1 MKLKSFL
8 PLAVTATLFLLSSCA
23 EPDGTFNVKE
33 FISHQLRIAVDEAE
47 TRISDQLAADDQG
60 ELRVSPRSVSEEGEL
75 KMVPSR
81 DWTSGFFPGNL
92 WYMYEWTGD
101 EYWLEKASS
110 FTAFIEQEKYND
122 RTHDMG
128 FKIYCSF
135 GNGYRLTNNQQYHDI
150 MVHSANTLITRFNAN
165 VGSLRSW
172 DHNRDKWDFPVIID
186 NMMNL
191 ELLFWATRATG
202 DSIYYDIAVSHAD
215 LTLREHFRPDAS
227 SYHVIDFN
235 PETGEVQA
243 RNTHQGYAHE
253 SAWARGQAWGF
264 YGFVMA
270 YRETGIKAYLEK
282 AKRIASF
289 VFEHPN
295 LPADLIPYWDFN
307 APNIPNEPR
316 DVSAATIIASA
327 LYEIST
333 MDLEHSRFYKE
344 KADTILDN
352 LKAYYLSPKGENYG
366 FILTQST
373 GHAPHGYERAVPI
386 IYADYY
392 FLEALMRRSRLENFR
407 F

>member
-1 MKLKSFL
+1 MNLKSIL
-8 PLAVTATLFLLSSCA
+8 SLAITATLFLFLSCA
-23 EPDGTFNVKE
+23 EPNKKFNIKE
-33 FISHQLRIAVDEAE
+33 FISHQLRIGVNEAE
-47 TRISDQLAADDQG
+47 TRINDQLAADDQG

-75 KMVPSR
+75 NIVPSR

-101 EYWLEKASS
+101 DFWLEKAKY
-110 FTAFIEQEKYND
+110 FTSYIEQEKYND

-135 GNGYRLTNNQQYHDI
+135 GNGYRLINDPQYRDI
-150 MVHSANTLITRFNAN
+150 MIHSANTLITRFNEA

-202 DSIYYDIAVSHAD
+202 DSTYYDIAVSHAD

-235 PETGEVQA
+235 PETGEVQN
-243 RNTHQGYAHE
+243 RHTHQGYAHE

-270 YRETGIKAYLEK
+270 YRETGSKAYLEK
-282 AKRIASF
+282 AERIASF

-307 APNIPNEPR
+307 APGIPDEPR

-327 LYEIST
+327 LYELST
-333 MDLEHSRFYKE
+333 MVNEKSGFYK
-344 KADTILDN
+344 KTADTILDN
-352 LKAYYLSPKGENYG
+352 LEAYYLSPEGENYG
-366 FILTQST
+366 FLLTQST

-392 FLEALMRRSRLENFR
+392 YLEALLRKSSIERGRN
-407 F
+407 